1 MYVKYIN
8 LRRCIEEDHLN
19 YDWSSNNYHLNCFLE
34 ISPGRPIRLLLWS
47 TGHINQCPNVFLPS
61 ISGFI
66 FSPRYGHLIIV
77 RLLPVET
84 VPVYHSKNS
93 GILTVSFSAWSILLH
108 FQLCWKDYDYPSPLE
123 KSCKKWWTFEQSE
136 KVHATNLPRVPIV
149 NCITKDPG
157 TVVTLIMAV
166 IGKDRKLN

>member
-8 LRRCIEEDHLN
+8 LRRCREEDHLN

-47 TGHINQCPNVFLPS
+47 TGHINQCPNVFLSS

-84 VPVYHSKNS
+84 VPVYRFKKKFGYSNSFFLCMINSTSSPALLERWRLSKPLWKVLQ
-93 GILTVSFSAWSILLH
+93 GMMDIWTVRESSCS
-108 FQLCWKDYDYPSPLE
+108 
-123 KSCKKWWTFEQSE
+123 KSTQDAHCELRNPKTQ
-136 KVHATNLPRVPIV
+136 VPW
-149 NCITKDPG
+149 
-157 TVVTLIMAV
+157 
-166 IGKDRKLN
+166 